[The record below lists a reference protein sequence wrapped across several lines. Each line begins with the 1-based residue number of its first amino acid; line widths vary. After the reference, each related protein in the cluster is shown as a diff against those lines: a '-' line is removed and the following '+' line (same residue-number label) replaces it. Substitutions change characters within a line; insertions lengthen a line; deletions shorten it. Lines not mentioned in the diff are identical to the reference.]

1 MLSVDAAGEQG
12 AAEETPT
19 QHEHEAD
26 VAGEGYESVCSW
38 CLLWNT
44 ACSLQLYTS
53 YLKHDSA
60 EMK

>member
-26 VAGEGYESVCSW
+26 VAGEGYESVCS
-38 CLLWNT
+38 
-44 ACSLQLYTS
+44 
-53 YLKHDSA
+53 
-60 EMK
+60 